1 MGCVSSR
8 YVFQECLLQECLLVS
23 RFVCW
28 GLCLFRDFLGTL
40 QASPPPRTGG
50 LDVADGA
57 EVAASRTSD
66 RGRGAAPPARL
77 LRLLLAPPSTPCP
90 PAGPPPPAEL
100 ERQYAEHPWNINN
113 MPRAANSVLRQA
125 RGVSC
130 AAAKNVPRVAPRPAA
145 TFAAGL
151 GSSWAGGWARGGGG
165 ACSSGALH
173 VPRRDH
179 TE

>member
-66 RGRGAAPPARL
+66 RGRGQHRRPASSASSWHRPRHPALPPALPPLQSWSGSTQNIPGTSTTCPAPPTACSGKPGGCRAL
-77 LRLLLAPPSTPCP
+77 
-90 PAGPPPPAEL
+90 
-100 ERQYAEHPWNINN
+100 Q
-113 MPRAANSVLRQA
+113 PRTF
-125 RGVSC
+125 RGL
-130 AAAKNVPRVAPRPAA
+130 RPARQRPLRRA
-145 TFAAGL
+145 WGAAGQEAGL
-151 GSSWAGGWARGGGG
+151 GGGGG
-165 ACSSGALH
+165 MQLRSLACPEA
-173 VPRRDH
+173 
-179 TE
+179 